1 MDRNPPTLFSMRH
14 PAHLNG
20 AHVLLTNS
28 MQMWISAFMTTSI
41 NVALPTI
48 QGQLHL
54 NAVAVGWLP
63 LAFILATAAFLV
75 PFGKIADRVG
85 RRRIYLIGQLIF
97 AFSSLALVFSN
108 SYLPL
113 IAFRAGQGLGAAMLF
128 ASSTALVTLAYPPER
143 RGRAMGLYVAAAY
156 LGQTMGPSLGGVIV
170 HQVGWHG
177 LFLLTGVYSLV
188 LFVLDLWLLRGA
200 EWKEGKVGGF
210 DWSGSAVYVLSL
222 SAFVLGLS
230 WLSESKGAILLAAGI
245 VGLIFFVW
253 WQTKAKAPVLDVSLF
268 RHNRSFALS
277 NAAALINFAAV
288 WAMAFLMSLY
298 LQYIKGLN
306 AETAGF
312 VLIAGVAV
320 QAAFSPFTGRLSDRV
335 QARLVASVGM
345 VLCAASL
352 FALSFLGA
360 GTSYWSIIGTLCVLG
375 LGFALFSGPNV
386 NAIMGSVER
395 RFVGV
400 ASASVGTMRMIGQAI
415 SIGVATLV
423 LTVIV
428 GQHNIVPADYP
439 HVLTSV
445 RITFG
450 VMAAMCVVGV
460 FASLAR
466 GKVPGTGHPEDV
478 LDPL

>member
-1 MDRNPPTLFSMRH
+1 
-14 PAHLNG
+14 
-20 AHVLLTNS
+20 
-28 MQMWISAFMTTSI
+28 
-41 NVALPTI
+41 
-48 QGQLHL
+48 
-54 NAVAVGWLP
+54 
-63 LAFILATAAFLV
+63 
-75 PFGKIADRVG
+75 
-85 RRRIYLIGQLIF
+85 
-97 AFSSLALVFSN
+97 
-108 SYLPL
+108 
-113 IAFRAGQGLGAAMLF
+113 
-128 ASSTALVTLAYPPER
+128 
-143 RGRAMGLYVAAAY
+143 
-156 LGQTMGPSLGGVIV
+156 
-170 HQVGWHG
+170 
-177 LFLLTGVYSLV
+177 
-188 LFVLDLWLLRGA
+188 
-200 EWKEGKVGGF
+200 
-210 DWSGSAVYVLSL
+210 
-222 SAFVLGLS
+222 
-230 WLSESKGAILLAAGI
+230 
-245 VGLIFFVW
+245 
-253 WQTKAKAPVLDVSLF
+253 
-268 RHNRSFALS
+268 
-277 NAAALINFAAV
+277 
-288 WAMAFLMSLY
+288 
-298 LQYIKGLN
+298 
-306 AETAGF
+306 
-312 VLIAGVAV
+312 
-320 QAAFSPFTGRLSDRV
+320 
-335 QARLVASVGM
+335 M

-478 LDPL
+478 LDTL